1 MSFRLPSL
9 AWSSVVFLAACG
21 GSANEPT
28 VRRLVDLFPSAN
40 VTGAVVMSATFEPT
54 EWRFEE
60 GGNPEGPEGPEWK
73 AGAGI
78 AGLRVDGDV
87 LTGRATTNV
96 PIVYVERT
104 KGLDDPD
111 VLHQVIVRARVS
123 EGANLTIRFNS
134 SESLNLERTVATADE
149 FPWPLS
155 TPLIPGDDLQTY
167 TINAGSAARASF
179 QASGIRHIL
188 LRPTDVEGATFEIE
202 SLRLVFRKEHL
213 AGIPAGVSWQGL
225 SEVYRETI
233 VARAPEEARFNL
245 TLPPR
250 PMLDLAVG
258 TVEDSPVT
266 FRVALDD
273 EVVLE
278 HTVSMPHRWERVP
291 IDLDGFAGADVELT
305 LSLVSDKSGAIGFW
319 GTPAVRSRGG
329 YAPGAPHGVVI
340 ILLDTLRRDHLDA
353 YGYGRS
359 TAPTVSR
366 IAAEG
371 TLFSDAIAQG
381 AWTKVSVPSMLS
393 STYPSSNGIF
403 ELNHKLPASADT
415 IAEVFREA
423 GYATWAGSANGFSGK
438 GTNLHQGVEVLHE
451 SGSIRKRDQANN
463 EKTARVIADRLLPWL
478 DEHHD
483 VPFFVFF
490 HAIDPHSDYEP
501 YRPYDTLW
509 GAPDGKEAH
518 EARVEKVRP
527 FIKNGSMK
535 RRGLPLIGE
544 LEEAGVDPEE
554 FVNHELDWYDGSIRA
569 ADVEI
574 RRVLEKLENL
584 GIADDTLIVFLSDH
598 GEEFLD
604 HGGHFHEENVYGEM
618 INVPLILRWPGVVPG
633 GHVIDE
639 TVQILDVAPTVLELA
654 KLAKPDSMQ
663 GESLVPLFINPE
675 RWSAR
680 PAVSEWT
687 RRTDQRDE
695 EMVDAFSI
703 IVDGYKLIH
712 NVERPD
718 GFPEYELYHHRE
730 DPLDQNDIAAE
741 NPEIVERLAK
751 QLDDWHGWAIANK
764 LPTDAE
770 ATEGGDVTAAELE
783 RLRSLGYVQ

>member
-1 MSFRLPSL
+1 MPFRLLSL
-9 AWSSVVFLAACG
+9 TLTSVVILVACA
-21 GSANEPT
+21 GSENQPT
-28 VRRLVDLFPSAN
+28 VLRLVDLFPSAS
-40 VTGAVVMSATFEPT
+40 VIGTGGTGGTGAAGAPPEPT

-60 GGNPEGPEGPEWK
+60 GHDVGWK
-73 AGAGI
+73 AGAGVS
-78 AGLRVDGDV
+78 GLRVDGNV
-87 LTGRATTNV
+87 LAGRSITNV
-96 PIVYVERT
+96 PIVHVERHS
-104 KGLDDPD
+104 GLDDPD

-123 EGANLTIRFNS
+123 EGANLTVTFSR
-134 SESLNLERTVATADE
+134 SESLNLERTAATADE

-167 TINAGSAARASF
+167 SINAGSAARASF

-225 SEVYRETI
+225 SEVYRETV
-233 VARAPEEARFNL
+233 VARSPEEARFNL
-245 TLPPR
+245 SLPSR

-258 TVEDSPVT
+258 TVEDGPVT
-266 FRVALDD
+266 FRVTLDD
-273 EVVLE
+273 DVLLE
-278 HTVSMPHRWERVP
+278 HTVSMPHRWEPVP
-291 IDLDGFAGADVELT
+291 IDLDAFAGADVELT
-305 LSLVSDKSGAIGFW
+305 LSLESDKPGAIGFW
-319 GTPAVRSRGG
+319 GTPTVRSRGR
-329 YAPGAPHGVVI
+329 YDPGAPRGVVM

-353 YGYGRS
+353 YGYQRS

-366 IAAEG
+366 IAEEG

-415 IAEVFREA
+415 MAEAFREA
-423 GYATWAGSANGFSGK
+423 GYATWAGSASGFSGK

-451 SGSIRKRDQANN
+451 SGSIRKPDRANSA
-463 EKTARVIADRLLPWL
+463 KSARVIVDRLLPWL
-478 DEHHD
+478 DAHHD

-490 HAIDPHSDYEP
+490 HALDPHSPYEP

-518 EARVEKVRP
+518 EARVDKVRP
-527 FIKNGSMK
+527 FIKSGFMK
-535 RRGLPLIGE
+535 PMGLPLVGE

-554 FVNHELDWYDGSIRA
+554 FVRHELDWYDGSIRA

-574 RRVLEKLENL
+574 RRILEKLENL
-584 GIADDTLIVFLSDH
+584 GIADETLIVFSSDH

-618 INVPLILRWPGVVPG
+618 INVPLILRWPGVVPE

-639 TVQILDVAPTVLELA
+639 TVQMLDVAPTVLELA
-654 KLAKPDSMQ
+654 KIAKPDSMQ
-663 GESLVPLFINPE
+663 GESLVPLFTTPE

-718 GFPEYELYHHRE
+718 GFPEYELYDHRQ
-730 DPLDQNDIAAE
+730 DPLDQNDIASE
-741 NPEIVERLAK
+741 NPEIVERLSK
-751 QLDDWHGWAIANK
+751 QLDDWHAWALANK

-770 ATEGGDVTAAELE
+770 ASEGIDAAELE